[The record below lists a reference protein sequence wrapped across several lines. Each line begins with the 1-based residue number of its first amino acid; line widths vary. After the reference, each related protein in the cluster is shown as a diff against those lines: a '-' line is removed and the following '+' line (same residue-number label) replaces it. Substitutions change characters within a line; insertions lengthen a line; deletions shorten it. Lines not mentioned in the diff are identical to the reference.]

1 MTDHWNNPAVLPP
14 VDCPIIIRRQVWID
28 HPTADQ
34 SGYYRPQMLDVTR
47 TKHIENK
54 ERDMTYRLEDGTEIV
69 GRFEWQYP

>member
-14 VDCPIIIRRQVWID
+14 VDCPIIIRRRVWVD
-28 HPTADQ
+28 AKTHDQ
-34 SGYYRPQMLDVTR
+34 HGFYRIQSFEAIR